1 MGKLNLDELMN
12 KLKDTKSDEGFVAV
26 ASEALA
32 ENNGKIDV
40 ELSTK
45 IEALLEEV
53 IDGFK
58 NNRTFNW
65 RVHIL
70 DPIYAIVS
78 ITKLVDNTQDREAT
92 EKLVDELLK
101 DLFKRYSPKLPYIPD
116 FIGNF
121 IKSMILSSL
130 IPKVVDWLFDKIY
143 GPDKD

>member
-1 MGKLNLDELMN
+1 MGKLNLDELTN
-12 KLKDTKSDEGFVAV
+12 KLKDTKSDEGFVVV
-26 ASEALA
+26 AAEALS
-32 ENNGKIDV
+32 EKDGRIDV

-58 NNRTFNW
+58 NNREFNW
-65 RVHIL
+65 RIHIL

-78 ITKLVDNTQDREAT
+78 ITKLVDNVQDRAAT

-101 DLFKRYSPKLPYIPD
+101 DLFKRYSPKIPYTPD

-121 IKSMILSSL
+121 IKGIILSSI

-143 GPDKD
+143 GPDEE

>member
-1 MGKLNLDELMN
+1 MGKLNLDELMD
-12 KLKDTKSDEGFVAV
+12 KLKDTKSDEDFVAV
-26 ASEALA
+26 AAEALS
-32 ENNGKIDV
+32 EKNGKIDAD
-40 ELSTK
+40 LSAK

-58 NNRTFNW
+58 NNRQFNW

-78 ITKLVDNTQDREAT
+78 ITKLVDNVQDREAT
-92 EKLVDELLK
+92 ERLVDELLK
-101 DLFKRYSPKLPYIPD
+101 DLFKRYSPKIPYVPE

-121 IKSMILSSL
+121 IKGIILSSI

-143 GPDKD
+143 GPDEE

>member
-1 MGKLNLDELMN
+1 MGKLNLDELMS

-40 ELSTK
+40 ELSIK

-101 DLFKRYSPKLPYIPD
+101 NLFKRYSPKLPYIPD